1 MSSSTDSRITL
12 IAEAGTAHLGDIDR
26 AKRLIDAAA
35 EAGADYI
42 KFQWVIADEIVHPK
56 AGTITLHGQAV
67 PIWQRFKTLERP
79 PEFYAALKRET
90 EQRGLRFLC
99 SPFGQASAA
108 GLRALG
114 VEVVKI
120 ASPELNHY
128 PLLAA
133 VADLSLIISTGV
145 STLGDIERCL
155 QFLRGDEAAGTGTGS
170 GESKTARDIT
180 LLHCITAYPA
190 PEAEYNLRVLPLL
203 RDLFG
208 VRIGVSDHSRHPYL
222 VPLAA
227 ISSGAKL
234 IEKHITLDHGGDG
247 LDDPIALVPQDFAR
261 MAERVRA
268 AERDSGENIYRAL
281 AEEFGTERVEQVLG
295 NGIKKMAASEA
306 AYYATTNRSIVAMT
320 DLQAG
325 DVITEHSFAFL
336 RAEQQRRAGLA
347 PQFADQILGARLQRG
362 VEAGTGITWADLL

>member
-1 MSSSTDSRITL
+1 MSSSTDAQITL

-26 AKRLIDAAA
+26 AKQLIDAAA

-42 KFQWVIADEIVHPK
+42 KFQWVIADEIVHPN
-56 AGTITLHGQAV
+56 AGAISLHGHAV
-67 PIWQRFKTLERP
+67 PIWQRFKELERP
-79 PEFYAALKRET
+79 PDFYAELKRET

-99 SPFGQASAA
+99 SPFGRESAA

-114 VEVVKI
+114 VKAVKV

-145 STLGDIERCL
+145 STLGDIERSL
-155 QFLRGDEAAGTGTGS
+155 QFLRDGAADRK
-170 GESKTARDIT
+170 GEHAPPHGIT

-190 PEAEYNLRVLPLL
+190 PEEEYNLRVLPLL

-208 VRIGVSDHSRHPYL
+208 VGIGVSDHSRHPYL
-222 VPLAA
+222 VPVTAVGC
-227 ISSGAKL
+227 GAQI
-234 IEKHITLDHGGDG
+234 IEKHITLDHNGDG

-268 AERDSGENIYRAL
+268 AERESGESIYRGL
-281 AEEFGTERVEQVLG
+281 ADEFGTERVEQVLG
-295 NGIKKMAASEA
+295 NGVKKIAASEA
-306 AYYATTNRSIVAMT
+306 AYYSTTNRSIVAMT

-325 DVITEHSFAFL
+325 DYVTEHSFALL
-336 RAEQQRRAGLA
+336 RAEQQRRPGLA
-347 PQFADQILGARLQRG
+347 PQFADQILGARLKHS